1 MILSGIL
8 GGLGGISLI
17 TDVEPF
23 KYEYRIGLETLVVR
37 TLNQWALHVGN
48 LYLARTL
55 TLKCL
60 AWGVLLQRLN
70 LNRLAG
76 VCLNGGACGLI
87 RQSAPNLTN
96 ILKKFIVLSNGKY
109 RQLFSWYCMAV
120 VSSCC
125 RMFYSFT
132 QRTQP
137 FT

>member
-1 MILSGIL
+1 MILLGIL
-8 GGLGGISLI
+8 GGLGGTPLI

-23 KYEYRIGLETLVVR
+23 KYEYRIGLETLVVH
-37 TLNQWALHVGN
+37 TLNQWVLHVRH

-96 ILKKFIVLSNGKY
+96 ILKKLIVLSSGKN
-109 RQLFSWYCMAV
+109 R
-120 VSSCC
+120 
-125 RMFYSFT
+125 
-132 QRTQP
+132 
-137 FT
+137 

>member
-1 MILSGIL
+1 MILSGIFR
-8 GGLGGISLI
+8 GLGGILFL

-37 TLNQWALHVGN
+37 TLNQWALHVRPI
-48 LYLARTL
+48 YLVCTL

-60 AWGVLLQRLN
+60 AWGVRLQRLN

-96 ILKKFIVLSNGKY
+96 ILKNFIALSNGIY
-109 RQLFSWYCMAV
+109 R
-120 VSSCC
+120 
-125 RMFYSFT
+125 
-132 QRTQP
+132 
-137 FT
+137 

>member
-8 GGLGGISLI
+8 GGLGGIPLI

-37 TLNQWALHVGN
+37 TLNQWALHVRK

-87 RQSAPNLTN
+87 RQSTPNLTN
-96 ILKKFIVLSNGKY
+96 VLKDFIVLSSGKY
-109 RQLFSWYCMAV
+109 R
-120 VSSCC
+120 
-125 RMFYSFT
+125 
-132 QRTQP
+132 
-137 FT
+137 

>member
-1 MILSGIL
+1 MISSGIL
-8 GGLGGISLI
+8 GGLGGVLLLS
-17 TDVEPF
+17 DVEPF

-37 TLNQWALHVGN
+37 TLNQWALHVGKMT
-48 LYLARTL
+48 LACTL

-60 AWGVLLQRLN
+60 AWGVRLQRLN

-96 ILKKFIVLSNGKY
+96 ILRKLIVLSSGINRK
-109 RQLFSWYCMAV
+109 LSNWYCMAV

-132 QRTQP
+132 QRT
-137 FT
+137 

>member
-8 GGLGGISLI
+8 GGLGGVLLLSDI
-17 TDVEPF
+17 EPF

-37 TLNQWALHVGN
+37 TLNQWALHVEFIFFVC
-48 LYLARTL
+48 TL

-60 AWGVLLQRLN
+60 AWGVRLQRLN

-96 ILKKFIVLSNGKY
+96 ILSIFIVLSSGKY
-109 RQLFSWYCMAV
+109 R
-120 VSSCC
+120 
-125 RMFYSFT
+125 
-132 QRTQP
+132 
-137 FT
+137 

>member
-8 GGLGGISLI
+8 GGLGGIPLI

-37 TLNQWALHVGN
+37 TLNQWALHVRK
-48 LYLARTL
+48 LILARTL

-96 ILKKFIVLSNGKY
+96 VLKDFIVLSSGKH
-109 RQLFSWYCMAV
+109 R
-120 VSSCC
+120 
-125 RMFYSFT
+125 
-132 QRTQP
+132 
-137 FT
+137 

>member
-8 GGLGGISLI
+8 GGLGGIPLI

-48 LYLARTL
+48 LILARTL

-87 RQSAPNLTN
+87 R
-96 ILKKFIVLSNGKY
+96 
-109 RQLFSWYCMAV
+109 
-120 VSSCC
+120 
-125 RMFYSFT
+125 
-132 QRTQP
+132 
-137 FT
+137 